1 MTLVNVVKEKKVRRV
16 IDGVLLLHK
25 PLGLSSTQAL
35 GRAKW
40 LLGAV
45 KGGHTGTLDPLADG
59 LLPLCFGHATKLAHD
74 LLDADKT
81 YEALIFLGQSTS
93 TGDMEGSVVFES
105 DAVVMREQWDAV
117 LPQFMGEISQVPPM
131 YSALKK
137 EGKPLYEYARAGIEV
152 ERKARV
158 VSIRAMETLT
168 FDFPY
173 VRLSVTCSKGTY
185 IRTLAEDIGK
195 VLGVGA
201 HLRGLTRTAVGD
213 LQLKDALTI
222 EALEALNEDE
232 RVAVLMPLDALMQN
246 TPSIDLSSVEAA
258 RFVQGQRLKV
268 ELPDSELVRVY
279 GQSVLI
285 GLASVVNQILA
296 PSKVLMTALPLVK

>member
-1 MTLVNVVKEKKVRRV
+1 MTTSSPKKQRRA
-16 IDGVLLLHK
+16 IDGVLLLYK
-25 PLGLSSTQAL
+25 PLGCSSTQAL

-81 YEALIFLGQSTS
+81 YDAFIVLGKSTT
-93 TGDMEGSVVFES
+93 TGDAEGELNFSSDVVIN
-105 DAVVMREQWDAV
+105 RQQWDAI
-117 LPQFMGEISQVPPM
+117 LPQFMGDIAQVPPM

-137 EGKPLYEYARAGIEV
+137 DGKPLYEYARAGVDV
-152 ERKARV
+152 ERAARQ
-158 VSIRAMETLT
+158 
-168 FDFPY
+168 
-173 VRLSVTCSKGTY
+173 VRILNMTTVAFEYPFVTLSVTCSKGTY

-195 VLGVGA
+195 ALGVGA

-213 LQLKDALTI
+213 LKLSDAMTLQAF
-222 EALEALNEDE
+222 EALSEVE
-232 RVAVLMPLDALMQN
+232 RVNVLLPLDALMQN
-246 TPSIDLSSVEAA
+246 TPAIELDKSAAA

-268 ELPDSELVRVY
+268 TQADALSVRVY
-279 GQSVLI
+279 WQQVLI
-285 GLASVVNQILA
+285 GLAQVSHGTLS
-296 PSKVLMTALPLVK
+296 PTKVLMTVLPSI

>member
-1 MTLVNVVKEKKVRRV
+1 MTQVKKAVEKKLRRA

-25 PLGLSSTQAL
+25 PLGVSSTQAL

-81 YEALIFLGQSTS
+81 YEALIFLGQSTT
-93 TGDMEGSVVFES
+93 TGDAEGEVIFAS
-105 DAVVMREQWDAV
+105 DAVITRSQWDAI
-117 LPQFMGEISQVPPM
+117 LPQFLGDILQVPPM

-137 EGKPLYEYARAGIEV
+137 DGKPLYEYARAGIEI
-152 ERKARV
+152 ERAARAV
-158 VSIRAMETLT
+158 CIKSMETLS
-168 FDFPY
+168 FEYPL

-185 IRTLAEDIGK
+185 IRTLAQDIGDA
-195 VLGVGA
+195 LQVGA

-213 LQLKDALTI
+213 LQLKNALTI
-222 EALEALNEDE
+222 EAFEALNEAQ
-232 RVAVLMPLDALMQN
+232 RLAVLMPLDALMQD
-246 TPSIDLSSVEAA
+246 TPALYLNQADAA
-258 RFVQGQRLKV
+258 RFVQGQRLKSD
-268 ELPDSELVRVY
+268 LPDATMLRVY
-279 GQSVLI
+279 WQDVLI
-285 GLASVVNQILA
+285 GLAGVEAGTLSPN
-296 PSKVLMTALPLVK
+296 KVLMTALPA

>member
-1 MTLVNVVKEKKVRRV
+1 MVTEKKQRRA

-25 PLGLSSTQAL
+25 PLGCSSTQAL

-81 YEALIFLGQSTS
+81 YDAFIVLGQSTT
-93 TGDMEGSVVFES
+93 TGDAEGEVNFSSS
-105 DAVVMREQWDAV
+105 DVINREQWDAI

-137 EGKPLYEYARAGIEV
+137 DGKPLYEYARAGIEI
-152 ERKARV
+152 ERVARQV
-158 VSIRAMETLT
+158 KILKMTTVA
-168 FDFPY
+168 FDYPF
-173 VRLSVTCSKGTY
+173 VTLSVTCSKGTY

-195 VLGVGA
+195 ALGVGA

-213 LQLKDALTI
+213 LQLKDAVTLDAF
-222 EALEALNEDE
+222 EALSDTE
-232 RVAVLMPLDALMQN
+232 REQILLPLDALMQN
-246 TPSIDLSSVEAA
+246 IPSVDLDESAAA

-268 ELPDSELVRVY
+268 TQSDAGLVRVY
-279 GQSVLI
+279 WQEVLI
-285 GLASVVNQILA
+285 GLACVAGGTLS
-296 PSKVLMTALPLVK
+296 PSKVLMTALPLAQQESR

>member
-1 MTLVNVVKEKKVRRV
+1 MQIVRAKKARRA
-16 IDGVLLLHK
+16 IDGVLLLYK
-25 PLGLSSTQAL
+25 PIGCSSTQAL

-81 YEALIFLGQSTS
+81 YDAFIVLGKSTS
-93 TGDMEGSVVFES
+93 TGDMEGEVTFCS
-105 DAVVMREQWDAV
+105 DAIVTREQWDAI
-117 LPQFMGEISQVPPM
+117 LPQFMGEIMQVPPM

-137 EGKPLYEYARAGIEV
+137 DGKPLYEYARAGIEI
-152 ERKARV
+152 ERPARQV
-158 VSIRAMETLT
+158 KILKMTTVT
-168 FDFPY
+168 FDYPF
-173 VRLSVTCSKGTY
+173 VTLSVTCSKGTY

-195 VLGVGA
+195 ALGVGA

-213 LQLKDALTI
+213 LQLKDALTLDAF
-222 EALEALNEDE
+222 EALSEVE
-232 RVAVLMPLDALMQN
+232 REQVLLPLDALMQN
-246 TPSIDLSSVEAA
+246 TPSVNLDESAAA

-268 ELPDSELVRVY
+268 AHADAELVRVY
-279 GQSVLI
+279 WQEVLI
-285 GLASVVNQILA
+285 GLASVVKGTLS
-296 PSKVLMTALPLVK
+296 PSKVLMTTLPLN

>member
-1 MTLVNVVKEKKVRRV
+1 MVTEKKQRRA
-16 IDGVLLLHK
+16 IDGVLLLYK
-25 PLGLSSTQAL
+25 PLGCSSTQAL

-81 YEALIFLGQSTS
+81 YDAFIVLGQSTT
-93 TGDMEGSVVFES
+93 TGDAEGEVSFSSS
-105 DAVVMREQWDAV
+105 DVINREQWDAI

-137 EGKPLYEYARAGIEV
+137 DGKPLYEYARAGVEIER
-152 ERKARV
+152 EARQ
-158 VSIRAMETLT
+158 VSILDIQTRS
-168 FDFPY
+168 FDYPF
-173 VRLSVTCSKGTY
+173 VTLSVTCSKGTY

-195 VLGVGA
+195 ALGVGA
-201 HLRGLTRTAVGD
+201 HLRGLTRTAVGTLRLD
-213 LQLKDALTI
+213 DAMTL
-222 EALEALNEDE
+222 EALEALPESE
-232 RVAVLMPLDALMQN
+232 RAAVLMPLDALMQN
-246 TPSIDLSSVEAA
+246 TPAVHLDDAAAA

-268 ELPDSELVRVY
+268 TVADAESVRVY
-279 GQSVLI
+279 WQQVLI
-285 GLASVVNQILA
+285 GLASVERNTLS
-296 PSKVLMTALPLVK
+296 PSKVLMTALPLK